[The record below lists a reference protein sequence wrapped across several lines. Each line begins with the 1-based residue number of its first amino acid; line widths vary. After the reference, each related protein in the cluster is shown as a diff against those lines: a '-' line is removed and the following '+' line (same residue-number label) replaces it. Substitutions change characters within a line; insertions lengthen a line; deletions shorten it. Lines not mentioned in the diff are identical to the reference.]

1 MDTRFEEI
9 REKQY
14 LRRACLKNLKTLL
27 EYTEEES
34 EEESER
40 NSVSEGI
47 RRMIVDSLIFE
58 TALKSTVE
66 NFLVNVDSLH
76 VSFTIFF
83 FVLV

>member
-1 MDTRFEEI
+1 MRN
-9 REKQY
+9 

-27 EYTEEES
+27 MYTEEES

-47 RRMIVDSLIFE
+47 RRMIVDDMIID

-66 NFLVNVDSLH
+66 DFLVNVDSSH
-76 VSFTIFF
+76 VSLTFCV
-83 FVLV
+83 FV